1 MSTLSSRHS
10 IMARIGTVAATVLC
24 AVLSTSTLAHADN
37 ADGAQIDLGGTGGD
51 GFIADTYWSGGSAD
65 TMPNGTPSLRNFG
78 GTVTHPLPA
87 GIWDTSRVGEFTYTI
102 PGLGAGATYQ
112 ARLYFLD
119 WYFKHPGQRE
129 FDVTINGTTVLTN
142 FDIIAA
148 AIARGADGQEAFGVE
163 KDFPVTADTTGTVT
177 IAFTRDAVDQP
188 QVNAIALVPAT
199 S

>member
-1 MSTLSSRHS
+1 M
-10 IMARIGTVAATVLC
+10 VLC
-24 AVLSTSTLAHADN
+24 AILGTSPLAHADN
-37 ADGAQIDLGGTGGD
+37 PDGVAIDLGGDGGD
-51 GFIADTYWSGGSAD
+51 GFVADTYWSGGSAD
-65 TMPNGTPSLRNFG
+65 TMPAGTPVLRNFG

-102 PGLGAGATYQ
+102 PGLQAGAGYE

-129 FDVTINGTTVLTN
+129 FDVTINGAEVLTN

-148 AIARGADGQEAFGVE
+148 AIDRGADGPEAFGVE
-163 KDFPVTADTTGTVT
+163 KDFPVTADATGTVT

-188 QVNAIALVPAT
+188 QVNAITLVPTA